1 MNTYF
6 AFHLTNQKPQMPLA
20 FATFPTSSLL
30 NIRPLPVIKT
40 WNTAR
45 YTSALHRGSGSHSAR
60 NDMLIS
66 GFAARQMYKISWQ
79 RPIRIFLYIFII
91 KSVIA
96 WIIKRMTVTLLRS
109 ESVTCMFHHFY
120 FLTFQRIRST
130 LNII

>member
-66 GFAARQMYKISWQ
+66 GLLPDRC
-79 RPIRIFLYIFII
+79 I
-91 KSVIA
+91 KYPGSAQFV
-96 WIIKRMTVTLLRS
+96 
-109 ESVTCMFHHFY
+109 Y
-120 FLTFQRIRST
+120 FST
-130 LNII
+130 YS